1 MAILGKPEK
10 ERLLAWYQE
19 NGRHE
24 LPWRKLQTPWAI
36 FVAESLLRR
45 TKAST
50 VAGIYPS
57 LIDEFPCPED
67 VLDKKNRWQQQTTAL
82 GIVSRANQFFPA
94 CKQLIQQHQG
104 KVPGNYNDL
113 IALPGVG
120 HYIAN
125 AVISF
130 GYHRPAYIIDT
141 NTIRVASRITGEKI
155 TQAEHRSKK
164 AKRLLEHCFGDQG
177 GLSPDLNF
185 ALLDLAFSICKPSKP
200 DCSAC
205 PFSSRCQYSS
215 ADGS

>member
-1 MAILGKPEK
+1 MAIVGKPEK
-10 ERLLAWYQE
+10 KRLLSWYQE

-50 VAGIYPS
+50 VADIYPS
-57 LIDEFPCPED
+57 LIEEFPSPED
-67 VLDKKNRWQQQTTAL
+67 VIAKKIRWQQKTGVL
-82 GIVSRANQFFPA
+82 GLASRAYQFFPA
-94 CKQLIQQHQG
+94 CDQLIQQHQG
-104 KVPGNYNDL
+104 KVPDNYKDL

-130 GYHRPAYIIDT
+130 GYHLPAYIIDT
-141 NTIRVASRITGEKI
+141 NTIRIASRVSGEKI

-164 AKRLLEHCFGDQG
+164 ARRLLVHCFGDED
-177 GLSPDLNF
+177 GLSPDLNY
-185 ALLDLAFSICKPSKP
+185 ALLDLTFSICKPSKP
-200 DCSAC
+200 DCNDC
-205 PFSSRCQYSS
+205 PLSNCCQYS
-215 ADGS
+215 AAVGS

>member
-1 MAILGKPEK
+1 MAILGKREK
-10 ERLLAWYQE
+10 KRLLAWYQE

-50 VAGIYPS
+50 VADIYPS

-67 VLDKKNRWQQQTTAL
+67 VIGKKFRWQQKTNAL
-82 GIVSRANQFFPA
+82 GIASRAHQFFSA
-94 CKQLIQQHQG
+94 CEQLIQQHQG
-104 KVPGNYNDL
+104 KVPSKYEDL

-130 GYHRPAYIIDT
+130 GYHLSAYIIDT
-141 NTIRVASRITGEKI
+141 NTIRIASRVSGEKI

-164 AKRLLEHCFGDQG
+164 ARRLLVHCFGDQD
-177 GLSPDLNF
+177 GLSPDLNY

-200 DCSAC
+200 DCKAC
-205 PFSSRCQYSS
+205 PFSNRCQYS
-215 ADGS
+215 AAVGS

>member
-10 ERLLAWYQE
+10 ERLLAWYQD

-57 LIDEFPCPED
+57 LIDEFRCPED
-67 VLDKKNRWQQQTTAL
+67 VLGKKNLWQQKTNAL
-82 GIVSRANQFFPA
+82 GIASRANQFFSA
-94 CKQLIQQHQG
+94 CEQLIQQHQG
-104 KVPGNYNDL
+104 EVPGNYNDL
-113 IALPGVG
+113 ITLPGVG

-141 NTIRVASRITGEKI
+141 NTIRVASRVTGEQI

-164 AKRLLEHCFGDQG
+164 AKRLLEHCFGDQD
-177 GLSPDLNF
+177 GLSPHLNF

-200 DCSAC
+200 DCNAC
-205 PFSSRCQYSS
+205 PLSNCCQYS
-215 ADGS
+215 AAPGS

>member
-1 MAILGKPEK
+1 MAIFGKPDK
-10 ERLLAWYQE
+10 KRLLAWYRE

-50 VAGIYPS
+50 VAEIYPS

-67 VLDKKNRWQQQTTAL
+67 VLGKKIRWQQQTNSL
-82 GIVSRANQFFPA
+82 GIASRANQFFSA
-94 CKQLIQQHQG
+94 CEQLIRYHQG

-141 NTIRVASRITGEKI
+141 NTIRVASRVTGKQI

-164 AKRLLEHCFGDQG
+164 AKLLLEYCFGNQD

-200 DCSAC
+200 DCNAC
-205 PFSSRCQYSS
+205 PLSNRCEYST
-215 ADGS
+215 AAGS